1 MADAS
6 LYLPGPTQTPT
17 DQRRPK
23 TPPPFQIPSAP
34 AWAHT
39 GLLPANCQP
48 RGRQLGGTASST
60 QQHRRQRGSPIS
72 PPEGVRR
79 GRKIKVFWKK
89 RMDGV
94 AWQREGRAAVQQGWY
109 PAGLSAP
116 CALCEPE
123 YRASP
128 PLLLLGPTSKASLPA
143 LITHSVLLQAA
154 IALVPKTSSKNFK
167 KKISAEGFWIQ
178 IQHSSVSSEVQGEAA
193 AAGDEKGE
201 KCSSSPG
208 QICPGLHNRLF
219 PLFFFL
225 VSYTGGWTVVR
236 ALQRPWRMCI
246 QCRAGSKDL
255 LLGHLHISPR
265 VSGK

>member
-1 MADAS
+1 
-6 LYLPGPTQTPT
+6 
-17 DQRRPK
+17 
-23 TPPPFQIPSAP
+23 
-34 AWAHT
+34 
-39 GLLPANCQP
+39 
-48 RGRQLGGTASST
+48 
-60 QQHRRQRGSPIS
+60 
-72 PPEGVRR
+72 
-79 GRKIKVFWKK
+79 
-89 RMDGV
+89 MDGV

-219 PLFFFL
+219 PLCFFFFSKLYWGVNSGESPSEAMAL
-225 VSYTGGWTVVR
+225 VYSVQSR
-236 ALQRPWRMCI
+236 QQRS
-246 QCRAGSKDL
+246 A
-255 LLGHLHISPR
+255 PR
-265 VSGK
+265 TLAY

>member
-1 MADAS
+1 MPHTRRGMADAS

-167 KKISAEGFWIQ
+167 KKILAEGFWIQ

-193 AAGDEKGE
+193 AARDEKGE

-219 PLFFFL
+219 PLCFFFF
-225 VSYTGGWTVVR
+225 
-236 ALQRPWRMCI
+236 
-246 QCRAGSKDL
+246 
-255 LLGHLHISPR
+255 
-265 VSGK
+265 

>member
-1 MADAS
+1 
-6 LYLPGPTQTPT
+6 
-17 DQRRPK
+17 
-23 TPPPFQIPSAP
+23 
-34 AWAHT
+34 
-39 GLLPANCQP
+39 
-48 RGRQLGGTASST
+48 
-60 QQHRRQRGSPIS
+60 
-72 PPEGVRR
+72 
-79 GRKIKVFWKK
+79 
-89 RMDGV
+89 MDGV

-193 AAGDEKGE
+193 AARDEKGE

-219 PLFFFL
+219 PLCFFFFSKL
-225 VSYTGGWTVVR
+225 YRGVNSGESPSEAMAHVYSVQSR
-236 ALQRPWRMCI
+236 QQRS
-246 QCRAGSKDL
+246 A
-255 LLGHLHISPR
+255 PR
-265 VSGK
+265 TLAY